1 VAGEY
6 SVARPTA
13 KACLERLTA
22 AGFLQRTAHRTA
34 VVPELGVAEILDL
47 YFARDSIERRA
58 VQRLAELGTVP
69 DEARRAQEN
78 IERAVADKDFGH
90 QVEADIAF
98 HTSLVDA
105 VGSKRLSR
113 MHELIMGEVHLTMG
127 QFQAHRTTD
136 PRTVAAEHGAIL
148 RGDRNR
154 RSHGCRRPP
163 VRPPPGRA
171 GSAGRPA
178 DPRRTTA
185 GAAARGHVT
194 AASGAGASGR
204 DGTVRFAVMSR
215 PAPPS
220 AAHDRC
226 WRRNGVPPGP
236 GYGVP
241 TAVDG
246 SVETS
251 APVPSFPMRRTGTGW
266 SATR

>member
-1 VAGEY
+1 MSAGTSRFTLAPSSMIDALYESMRQRIINGEIAAGEKVTEARVAGEY
-6 SVARPTA
+6 AVARPTA

-22 AGFLQRTAHRTA
+22 AGLLQRTAHRTA

-69 DEARRAQEN
+69 DEARRAQED
-78 IERAVADKDFGH
+78 IERAVADNDFAH

-148 RGDRNR
+148 AAIETGD
-154 RSHGCRRPP
+154 S
-163 VRPPPGRA
+163 
-171 GSAGRPA
+171 
-178 DPRRTTA
+178 
-185 GAAARGHVT
+185 AAAADHLSGHLLAARDRLVT
-194 AASGAGASGR
+194 RLTRDERAQEPPRVGA
-204 DGTVRFAVMSR
+204 
-215 PAPPS
+215 P
-220 AAHDRC
+220 
-226 WRRNGVPPGP
+226 
-236 GYGVP
+236 
-241 TAVDG
+241 
-246 SVETS
+246 
-251 APVPSFPMRRTGTGW
+251 
-266 SATR
+266 